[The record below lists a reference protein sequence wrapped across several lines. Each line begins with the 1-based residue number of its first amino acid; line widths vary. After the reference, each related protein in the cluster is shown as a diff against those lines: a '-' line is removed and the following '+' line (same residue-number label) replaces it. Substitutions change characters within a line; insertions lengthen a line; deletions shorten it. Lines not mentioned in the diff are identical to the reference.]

1 MYHNYH
7 KHTCYS
13 NLRTLD
19 CVSKP
24 IDYIKRAKELGHTA
38 YFTTEHGW
46 QGNLWEAYTLC
57 EQNDIKCISGAE
69 VYYVDDRHEQDKSNY
84 HLIVICKNKDGMK
97 QLNKILSLANTDGYY
112 YKPRVDL
119 ELMLTLNPK
128 DVVVTSACV
137 GGRLFKGDDYEEK
150 FLKPMLKHFGKSFYL
165 EIQCHTDDFQT
176 QYNAKIKE
184 LAKRYGIEMIHAN
197 DSHYVYENE
206 SKYRDLFLKA
216 KGIVYEG
223 ESNFILDYPS
233 EDTIKQRYK
242 RQGIFTEEEVE
253 RALKNTLVFDECEDL
268 NLTKDIK
275 LPKVHKD
282 KDSNVLLKQIINEKW
297 KEERVHIPREK
308 HKEYLEA
315 IKYEVDIVEKT
326 NMADYFILDYE
337 VVKLAKEKYN
347 GVLTRTGRGSAPSFY
362 INKLLGLTDI
372 DRLDSPITLY
382 PTRFMSTARIL
393 QTRSLPDID
402 LNWADTKPPLQ
413 ATKDILGEDNVYF
426 MVAYKGLQDSSAF
439 RLWCKAIGME
449 INEYNDVAKELEDYV
464 NDKKWSKIIEDSKVF
479 RGVIESVSPSPC
491 SYLLLDKPI
500 SEEVGLIKV
509 GDVTCCCLDGY
520 NCDVY
525 KFLKNDYLVVSVW
538 GLISDTC
545 KLAKIPIPTIRELN
559 SLLDKETFKM
569 YELGLTCTLN
579 QADSDFA
586 TGLIKKYKPNTVGNM
601 SAFVASIRPG
611 FASLLNNFIE
621 RKPYSTGVKEL
632 DEILTDSYHYLL
644 YQESIMK
651 FLVWLGIEESGTY
664 DIIKKI
670 AKKKFK
676 TEELEEL
683 KGKLLKGWIKNVGRE
698 QGFKETWQ
706 VIEDASRYSFNA
718 SHSLSV
724 GLDSLYGAYLKSH
737 YPLEYYTVAFN
748 YYKDDIER
756 TGKLTEE
763 LKHFGIK
770 IESPKF
776 GYAKGEYFFNKET
789 NCIYKGV
796 GCIKNLN
803 SKVGD
808 DLYELGN
815 GRTKLYKDFADVLE
829 DLKTK
834 TSINSRQLDILIK
847 IGYFEEY
854 GKTQKLLKIVELFEG
869 IYSKKQ
875 FNKTKLPFGI
885 GEDIFSQYSA
895 TETKT
900 LFKDVN
906 KMGLIRYI
914 SDMIPNKEIPLQTR
928 LNTEVEMM
936 GYVQYKNP
944 ILDKRYVLITEVNA
958 RYTPVVTTYSLGS
971 GVSVKC
977 KIPKKIWE
985 DLEVGNIIYI
995 KGMEQRMGYK
1005 KVGEDDK
1012 GKPIFEKDPNKMEW
1026 YINDYDVINGSINF
1040 VIEELEEGLNV

>member
-559 SLLDKETFKM
+559 GLLDKETFKM

>member
-57 EQNDIKCISGAE
+57 EQNGIKCISGAE

-559 SLLDKETFKM
+559 GLLDKETFKM

-914 SDMIPNKEIPLQTR
+914 SDMIPNKEMPLQTR